1 MDKGSGGSRIYQ
13 TGKSI
18 PNGGEENL
26 LGGHFFPE
34 NCTRMGGNIGPSRRQ
49 WWVSGAGAGTGGRGL
64 SPLRH
69 PKSTNERSEG
79 PLLKQKYF

>member
-34 NCTRMGGNIGPSRRQ
+34 NCTRMGGGILDRAGG
-49 WWVSGAGAGTGGRGL
+49 SGGCRGL
-64 SPLRH
+64 GL
-69 PKSTNERSEG
+69 G
-79 PLLKQKYF
+79 LGGGG